1 MTFLFR
7 CCALA
12 AALLLSACLT
22 KMIDKDYSPPVE
34 TALAQLRFLPV
45 VRGGYTV
52 EIQRGERWLRLQGQ
66 VGERRKLA
74 GIGDADFFNE
84 FGMLKTE
91 IAAGSV
97 VTMALTHFGGAAG
110 APPCR
115 VELKLCASVAEH
127 YEVVTSADGA
137 GCTAYVQQEVI
148 SDGGVLRRQK
158 LSPDEAASCEAPPES

>member
-1 MTFLFR
+1 MTSLFR
-7 CCALA
+7 CCAPA

-45 VRGGYTV
+45 ERGGYTV
-52 EIQRGERWLRLQGQ
+52 EIKREERWLRLQGQ

-97 VTMALTHFGGAAG
+97 VTLALTRFGAAAG
-110 APPCR
+110 AAPCR
-115 VELKLCASVAEH
+115 VELKLCASVGEH
-127 YEVVTSADGA
+127 YEVVMSDAA
-137 GCTAYVQQEVI
+137 GGCAAYLQQEVV
-148 SDGGVLRRQK
+148 SDGGVLRRRR
-158 LSPDEAASCEAPPES
+158 LSAEEAARCAAEPQS